1 MPALGASPSGGVR
14 QREICNL
21 RLSSAV
27 AGPHFERVQGIMLRV
42 LTIWSSLN
50 PAISYRQGM
59 HELLAPLLVVLE
71 RDGQCGDEGT
81 ADSEAGLLGCVT
93 DKDFTEHD
101 AYALFEKLMAVISE
115 SFAPQERKKT
125 TDGQY
130 ARPGGVVARCDHM
143 HNTLLRSK
151 DYELYI
157 HLQSQHVEP
166 QLYSMKWIRLLLGR
180 EFQLEDVLAL
190 WDALF
195 ADHLQS
201 CSKGSKPVAGG
212 RGLELLEYVCVAMI
226 IYIRADLL
234 GKDNMGCLQSLMKYP
249 PVNGIKVFVT
259 SALKLRDNS
268 TATPASTPDL
278 RPLPPKPAGPPPAAA
293 AAQPPPAPQRAGD
306 NGNCAST
313 WLLGSGASS
322 SSSSGSVAAPSGG
335 NNAGGGGGGGG
346 SRGGSGGQVA
356 FVGGQVVHVG
366 SGAGG
371 GGGGASGSASS
382 AARAPPVSG
391 SAAKDLMNGA
401 LSVKMNGP
409 LATLERMLPPVGD
422 ARRPEMQ
429 RALESLRQV
438 CLDSPALL
446 PPCSRLP
453 RRLLAAPSVAPRAF
467 SSSPL
472 SLFSSVSARLP
483 SEETWLRRAQGSCIA
498 LRACVQ
504 TLTRQMSQVQQT
516 LAAPGSMSAAHT
528 SGPSHDGPPAQ
539 KHQNQGSLPP
549 ENWSFAGLVVVQII
563 SL

>member
-1 MPALGASPSGGVR
+1 
-14 QREICNL
+14 
-21 RLSSAV
+21 
-27 AGPHFERVQGIMLRV
+27 MLRV

-71 RDGQCGDEGT
+71 RDGQCGDKST

-195 ADHLQS
+195 ADHLQA

-249 PVNGIKVFVT
+249 PVNGVKVFVT
-259 SALKLRDNS
+259 SALNLRDNS

-278 RPLPPKPAGPPPAAA
+278 RPLPPKPAGRPPVAA
-293 AAQPPPAPQRAGD
+293 AAQPPPALQRAGD
-306 NGNCAST
+306 NGHCAST

-322 SSSSGSVAAPSGG
+322 SSSSGPAAAPSGG
-335 NNAGGGGGGGG
+335 NNAGGGMGG
-346 SRGGSGGQVA
+346 SRSGSGGQVA

-371 GGGGASGSASS
+371 GGGGASGSAPS

-409 LATLERMLPPVGD
+409 LAMLERMLPPVGD

-429 RALESLRQV
+429 KALDTLRQV
-438 CLDSPALL
+438 CLDSPAL
-446 PPCSRLP
+446 PPP
-453 RRLLAAPSVAPRAF
+453 APSSTPRYFSCCTTDFLVVPAFPFFFRERTPALGNHLAPTC
-467 SSSPL
+467 P
-472 SLFSSVSARLP
+472 
-483 SEETWLRRAQGSCIA
+483 GSCIS
-498 LRACVQ
+498 LRAVCK
-504 TLTRQMSQVQQT
+504 R
-516 LAAPGSMSAAHT
+516 
-528 SGPSHDGPPAQ
+528 
-539 KHQNQGSLPP
+539 
-549 ENWSFAGLVVVQII
+549 
-563 SL
+563 